1 MNIIGKFTLLAIN
14 ILLYSK
20 PSVGCQDD
28 DEKIAKF
35 AVMRGYEGVTGC
47 SDVSR
52 ACALQNEVGDK
63 LREVC
68 CETCKVESIYPP
80 NDGETVQVFLL
91 SGQSECVGSGK
102 CELLQVA
109 CL

>member
-1 MNIIGKFTLLAIN
+1 MNIIGNFTLLVN
-14 ILLYSK
+14 ILLLYSK

-28 DEKIAKF
+28 DEKIAEF
-35 AVMRGYEGVTGC
+35 AARRGYEGVTGC

-52 ACALQNEVGDK
+52 ACALNNGVGDK

-68 CETCKVESIYPP
+68 CETCEDYGNFESIYPP

-91 SGQSECVGSGK
+91 AGQESPRQYCFIM
-102 CELLQVA
+102 
-109 CL
+109 